1 MKYKKYKNKKYT
13 AVIPNTLKA
22 TKKLSNNA
30 VKQSIIF
37 FNSMK
42 NTVKSTVKRL
52 DKKTAKRIR
61 NITRKLKK
69 I

>member
-1 MKYKKYKNKKYT
+1 MKYKRYKNKKYT
-13 AVIPNTLKA
+13 AIIPKTLKA

-42 NTVKSTVKRL
+42 KTVKHTVTRL

-61 NITRKLKK
+61 SITRKLKK
-69 I
+69 L